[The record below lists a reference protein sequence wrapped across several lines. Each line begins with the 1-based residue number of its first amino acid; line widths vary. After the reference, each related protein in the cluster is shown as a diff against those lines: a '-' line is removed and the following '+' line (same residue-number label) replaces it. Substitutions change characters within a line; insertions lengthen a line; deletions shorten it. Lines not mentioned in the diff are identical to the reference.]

1 MTEANENELNKKKKK
16 ESKKN
21 KIVKKKKFFTIDKF
35 FWIVSIII
43 VGIIGYIGKDFDWGP
58 LLNTTN
64 PNFNN
69 VEITL
74 FDKNET
80 NTANNEIVE
89 DIDPTAENLKIYFI
103 DVGQADS
110 ILVIDQD
117 KTMLID
123 AGTNEQGKN
132 VVEFLKN
139 KGVSKIDYLIGTH
152 PHEDHI
158 GGLDN
163 VIDSLEIG
171 TIYMPKVQTDT
182 KTFESVLDSISNKGL
197 KVTAPNVDDKFS
209 LNKAECQIMS
219 VDNNED
225 DLNLSSIV
233 IRMTYGEQSYLF
245 MGDSEKENEEARSWP
260 QTNVLKVGH
269 HGSDSSTTKEFL
281 SQVKPKIAVISVGK
295 DNSYGHPKQ
304 IVLDKLS
311 NIGATV
317 YRTDTSGT
325 ILITSNGKVNKV
337 ETNIK

>member
-1 MTEANENELNKKKKK
+1 MTEENKKRKDSKKEKLVKKKKK
-16 ESKKN
+16 
-21 KIVKKKKFFTIDKF
+21 FTIDKF
-35 FWIVSIII
+35 FLIVSIII
-43 VGIIGYIGKDFDWGP
+43 VSIIGYIGKDFDWGP
-58 LLNTTN
+58 LLNTTD

-74 FDKNET
+74 FDKEEA
-80 NTANNEIVE
+80 NTTDKQEVVE
-89 DIDPTAENLKIYFI
+89 IDPTAENLKIYFI

-110 ILVIDQD
+110 ILVIDKD

-123 AGTNEQGKN
+123 AGTNTEGEN
-132 VVEFLKN
+132 VVKFLKN

-171 TIYMPKVQTDT
+171 TIYMPKVQTNT

-209 LNKAECQIMS
+209 LNTAECQIMS
-219 VDNNED
+219 AENNEK

-245 MGDSEKENEEARSWP
+245 MGDSEKENEEARNWP
-260 QTNVLKVGH
+260 QTNVVKVGH
-269 HGSDSSTTKEFL
+269 HGSDTSTTKEFL
-281 SQVKPKIAVISVGK
+281 SQIKPKIAVISVGK
-295 DNSYGHPKQ
+295 DNTYGHPKQ

-311 NIGATV
+311 NVGATI